1 MNDLATYSGTRDRAY
16 KQPNELSVLGHLW
29 RICHLHATPGPLIA
43 TILIFLRG
51 YSEGKTRCFFA
62 PVNSWAAQREKGRG
76 RSRLSLQA
84 IAPIRPRMQV
94 RDCQRQ
100 DVAVVEYVLKEL
112 DAILGRQSAGLLDQR
127 LALFLIPA

>member
-1 MNDLATYSGTRDRAY
+1 MNDLATYSGARDRAY
-16 KQPNELSVLGHLW
+16 NQPIELSVLGHLW
-29 RICHLHATPGPLIA
+29 RICHLHATPDPLIA

-51 YSEGKTRCFFA
+51 CSEGKTHDEVLLC
-62 PVNSWAAQREKGRG
+62 SSELWAAQREEGRW

-84 IAPIRPRMQV
+84 IAPIRPTMQV

-112 DAILGRQSAGLLDQR
+112 DAILGAAERV
-127 LALFLIPA
+127 PP